1 MKIVSY
7 MHPLRLWILSDGSSI
22 SVDAY
27 SDFRVGME
35 IEERD
40 GKYYPAVAAEACE
53 V

>member
-7 MHPLRLWILSDGSSI
+7 FQPMRIFLLDDGNSI
-22 SVDAY
+22 PVDAY

-40 GKYYPAVAAEACE
+40 GKYYPAVAAEACDT
-53 V
+53 